1 MMMTTDIPGFQE
13 ENFIVKCC
21 ERCGKIFRTRSNEKE
36 ICSKC
41 VSYLNAL
48 AAKRAMRQKSCK
60 TSSSEPGKGER
71 LTIAQISRLAAE
83 KGMSYGEYV
92 EKFGT
97 SR

>member
-1 MMMTTDIPGFQE
+1 MITTIDIPGFQDT
-13 ENFIVKCC
+13 NFFTKCC

-48 AAKRAMRQKSCK
+48 AAKRAVRKSTCK
-60 TSSSEPGKGER
+60 ASSGVGSGER
-71 LTIAQISRLAAE
+71 LTIAEICRLAAE
-83 KGMSYGEYV
+83 QGLSYGKYV
-92 EKFGT
+92 EKYGT

>member
-21 ERCGKIFRTRSNEKE
+21 ERCGQIFRTRSNEKE

-41 VSYLNAL
+41 TSYLNAL

-60 TSSSEPGKGER
+60 TSSSELGKGER
-71 LTIAQISRLAAE
+71 LTITQISRLAAE

>member
-1 MMMTTDIPGFQE
+1 MMTTDIPGFQE

-60 TSSSEPGKGER
+60 TSSSELGKGER